1 MLLSPYEGLKRETQR
16 GIERSL
22 GVKVEMLL
30 NPYEGLKQDFSSL
43 PGLSAAVEML
53 LNPYEGL

>member
-1 MLLSPYEGLKRETQR
+1 MLLNPYEGLKRETQR

-30 NPYEGLKQDFSSL
+30 NPYEGLKHK
-43 PGLSAAVEML
+43 
-53 LNPYEGL
+53 